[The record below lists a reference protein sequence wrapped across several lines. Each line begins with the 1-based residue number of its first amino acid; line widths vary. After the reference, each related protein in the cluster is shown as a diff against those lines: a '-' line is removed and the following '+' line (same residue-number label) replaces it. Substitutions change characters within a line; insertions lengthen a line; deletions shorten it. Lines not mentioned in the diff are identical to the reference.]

1 MEKEVFKPKLRVTL
15 LSDTG
20 CPMQDRLVDSYT
32 EFNTGPKIK
41 HDGPIR
47 VEVTLQN
54 KQDIDSFKEYLDRLS
69 GTLPLKEVTAG
80 RGRPSGNTKEL
91 ESPREEILEE
101 VNKLVKEGKN
111 QKELTKYLRKLGFV
125 FILTEEFKMHF
136 PEFEFDKKDIGDPT
150 DNGQY
155 LHSLSWMVRR
165 IKQAK
170 DPKSDKYDPQII
182 FGFSIIEGPSKKVV
196 PYLYK
201 DRKKPLKVA
210 PVKKALSFSTV
221 GFTKFPVFMLESER
235 LKFSTELRQLVLNT
249 EKQPS
254 KFFLRWSR
262 DVLLSDEYFE
272 KLKDRFPDV
281 KFLNTK

>member
-1 MEKEVFKPKLRVTL
+1 MDEKEVFKPKLRVTL
-15 LSDTG
+15 LSETG
-20 CPMQDRLVDSYT
+20 CPIQDRLVDSYT
-32 EFNTGPKIK
+32 EFNTGPKIS
-41 HDGPIR
+41 HNGPIR
-47 VEVTLQN
+47 IEVTLQN
-54 KQDIDSFKEYLDRLS
+54 KQDINSLKEYIDRLT
-69 GTLPLKEVTAG
+69 GTLPLKEVSAG
-80 RGRPSGNTKEL
+80 RGRPSSAVKEL
-91 ESPREEILEE
+91 ESPREEILFD
-101 VNKLVKEGKN
+101 VQNMVSEGKN

-165 IKQAK
+165 IKEAK

-201 DRKKPLKVA
+201 ERKKPLKVI

-221 GFTKFPVFMLESER
+221 GFTKFPVFMLEEER
-235 LKFSTELRQLVLNT
+235 LKFSTEQRQLMLNK

-262 DVLLSDEYFE
+262 DVEVPEEVWES
-272 KLKDRFPDV
+272 LKGRGIIYKNFRD
-281 KFLNTK
+281 